1 MKYNFDKITD
11 RTGTAS
17 LKWDIKE
24 NELPMWVADMDFEA
38 APAIVKAI
46 GNRAQNGIFGYSV
59 IPPQWSESICGWWRE
74 RHHYNM
80 QPETLLFCTGVVPAI
95 VSIIRTMTS
104 AGDNVLIQSPV
115 YNIFFKIICNNGRNV
130 IENKLKYDGTDYSVD
145 FEDLEQKLADP
156 KTTLMILCN
165 PQNPTGKIWDRE
177 TLGEIGRLCI
187 KHNVLVVSDEIH
199 CDITDPDKEYVPF
212 ASVSEELAMNSVT
225 CISPT
230 KTFNIAGIQ
239 TSAVMVPDRK
249 LRRLIGQG
257 LRTDE
262 LSEPNAFAVSTAIAA
277 FTEGGEWLEQLK
289 QYIYE
294 NKLTVKKYL
303 EDNIPMIKLIPSEAT
318 YLLWL
323 DCTAFVKDGDNFAQY
338 IRNASG
344 LWVSDGSAYGN
355 GDKFLRMNI
364 ATQRERV
371 LDGLERLKKS
381 VFAYMN

>member
-230 KTFNIAGIQ
+230 KAFNIAGIQ

-303 EDNIPMIKLIPSEAT
+303 KENIPMIKLVPSEAT

-323 DCTAFVKDGDNFAQY
+323 DCTAFVKDGDNFAEY

-381 VFAYMN
+381 VLAYMN

>member
-115 YNIFFKIICNNGRNV
+115 YNIFFKIIRNNGRNV

-230 KTFNIAGIQ
+230 KAFNIAGIQ

-323 DCTAFVKDGDNFAQY
+323 DCTAFVKDGDNFAEY

-381 VFAYMN
+381 VSAYMN

>member
-1 MKYNFDKITD
+1 MEYDFDKLTD

-24 NELPMWVADMDFEA
+24 NELPMWVADMDFET

-46 GNRAQNGIFGYSV
+46 EKRAESGIFGYSV
-59 IPPQWSESICGWWRE
+59 IPPQWSEAICGWWRE

-115 YNIFFKIICNNGRNV
+115 YNIFFKIIRNNGRNV
-130 IENKLKYDGTDYSVD
+130 VENKLKYDGTDYSVD

-199 CDITDPDKEYVPF
+199 CDITDPEKEYVPF

-239 TSAVMVPDRK
+239 TSTVMVPDRK

-257 LRTDE
+257 LRVDE
-262 LSEPNAFAVSTAIAA
+262 LSEPNAFAVNAAIAA

-289 QYIYE
+289 RYIYE

-303 EDNIPMIKLIPSEAT
+303 EENIPMIKLVPSEAT

-323 DCTAFVKDGDNFAQY
+323 DCTAFVKDGDNFAEY
-338 IRNASG
+338 IRNTSG

-371 LDGLERLKKS
+371 LDGLERLRKS
-381 VFAYMN
+381 TLMYMK

>member
-115 YNIFFKIICNNGRNV
+115 YNIFFKIIRNNGRNV

-230 KTFNIAGIQ
+230 KAFNIAGIQ

-323 DCTAFVKDGDNFAQY
+323 DCTAFVKDGDNFAEY
-338 IRNASG
+338 IRNASR

-381 VFAYMN
+381 VSAYMN

>member
-24 NELPMWVADMDFEA
+24 NELPMWVADMDFET
-38 APAIVKAI
+38 APAIVEAI
-46 GNRAQNGIFGYSV
+46 SKRAESGIFGYSV
-59 IPPQWSESICGWWRE
+59 IPPRWSESICGWWRE

-115 YNIFFKIICNNGRNV
+115 YNIFFKIIRNNGRNV

-145 FEDLEQKLADP
+145 FKDLEQKLADP

-199 CDITDPDKEYVPF
+199 CDITDPEREYVPF
-212 ASVSEELAMNSVT
+212 ASVSEELAMNSVI

-239 TSAVMVPDRK
+239 TSAVMVHDRK

-257 LRTDE
+257 LRVDE
-262 LSEPNAFAVSTAIAA
+262 LSEPNAFAVNAAIAA
-277 FTEGGEWLEQLK
+277 FTEGGEWLEQMR
-289 QYIYE
+289 QYIFE
-294 NKLTVKKYL
+294 NKLTVKKFL
-303 EDNIPMIKLIPSEAT
+303 EENIPMIKLVPSEAT

-323 DCTAFVKDGDNFAQY
+323 DCTAFVKDGDNFAEF

-381 VFAYMN
+381 TLMYMK

>member
-59 IPPQWSESICGWWRE
+59 ISPQWSESICGWWRE

-115 YNIFFKIICNNGRNV
+115 YNIFFKIIRNNGRNV

-177 TLGEIGRLCI
+177 TLAEIGRLCI

-230 KTFNIAGIQ
+230 KAFNIAGIQ

-262 LSEPNAFAVSTAIAA
+262 LSEPNVFAVNAAIAA

-323 DCTAFVKDGDNFAQY
+323 DCTAFVKDGDNFAEY

>member
-80 QPETLLFCTGVVPAI
+80 QPETLLFCTGIVPAI

-177 TLGEIGRLCI
+177 TLAEIGRLCI

-230 KTFNIAGIQ
+230 KAFNIAGIQ

-262 LSEPNAFAVSTAIAA
+262 LSEPNVFAVNAAIAA

-303 EDNIPMIKLIPSEAT
+303 EDNIPMIKLVPSEAT

-323 DCTAFVKDGDNFAQY
+323 DCTAFVKDGDNFAEY